1 MLEVVLELAVAV
13 ALAELDPVALLD
25 DLVADFAVA
34 VEDADVAEL
43 LIEFVDE
50 EAEEAEEAEVA
61 EEADDAE
68 EAVVMLAVTDALELA
83 VID

>member
-13 ALAELDPVALLD
+13 ALAELDPAALLD

-50 EAEEAEEAEVA
+50 EAEVAEVA

>member
-50 EAEEAEEAEVA
+50 EAEVAEVA